1 MACIASALSSFCTV
15 DCGDECRPN
24 IETLLSI
31 HKVTIPGTNMK
42 KPIRLL
48 IADYHTLFRQGLKSL
63 LASNSEFKVVGEVE
77 QASELRSLASRKQ
90 CDVILLDLQMD
101 RWVMEE
107 ISWLSRRAAVVVL
120 TASENPADIAAAI
133 RFGARAV
140 LPKRSSLETLIA
152 ALRAAAGGLIWFPP
166 ATAGEFARRLD
177 FLGPNRLTSRE
188 SAIVRYVA
196 EGLRNAEV
204 AEALAISENTVK
216 THLTNVFR
224 KLAVRD
230 RVELARYAI
239 RNGWINLGFSARR

>member
-1 MACIASALSSFCTV
+1 
-15 DCGDECRPN
+15 
-24 IETLLSI
+24 
-31 HKVTIPGTNMK
+31 MK
-42 KPIRLL
+42 KPIRLVV
-48 IADYHTLFRQGLKSL
+48 ADSHTLFRQGLKSL
-63 LASNSEFKVVGEVE
+63 LAPNSEFKVVGEAE
-77 QASELRSLASRKQ
+77 QASELRSVASHKQ

-101 RWVMEE
+101 RWVMQE
-107 ISWLSRRAAVVVL
+107 ISWLSRRTAVVVL
-120 TASENPADIAAAI
+120 TASENPADIASAI

-140 LPKRSSLETLIA
+140 VPKRLSLETLIA

-166 ATAGEFARRLD
+166 ATADEFAQRLD
-177 FLGPNRLTSRE
+177 SLRPNRLTSRE

-204 AEALAISENTVK
+204 AEALEISENTVK